1 MDFIELKALVN
12 TVSVLKVS
20 DISAKTGLT
29 KAKILAFV
37 KYNGLN
43 AKGDTIIKLK
53 QYVDDLIKNATA
65 NSKKDL

>member
-1 MDFIELKALVN
+1 MDIVELKALVN

-37 KYNGLN
+37 KFNGMN

-53 QYVDDLIKNATA
+53 QYVDDVIENAT
-65 NSKKDL
+65 NNTKKDV